1 MRRQDFIARQIAYTK
16 ERELAHITKSL
27 QDDAAYKKDLIALYN
42 RTQDRIEKEL
52 AAQYLRYARKEGL
65 TMDEAMV
72 RISKFDADRFSK
84 KAASLVQS
92 MDFSEEA
99 NDLLRQYNLKMRV
112 SRLELMKREI
122 LLETTALADQEVKML
137 EKKLSDVAMEEL
149 ERQAGIL
156 NLSKATRAGIA
167 RNADRIV
174 RTNMHSASFSQ
185 RIWANQA
192 ELTNRLAEG
201 LERSILQGVHPHVWA
216 RDLREL
222 VRKEMADTGKQNA
235 VYAANRIAVTETAR
249 VQTETAIESYRR
261 GGYMKYIWITEMD
274 ERTCEVCG
282 PLDGEIF
289 DVEGSEI
296 GGDLP
301 PMHPFCRCSVAAYF
315 DRSEIDN

>member
-1 MRRQDFIARQIAYTK
+1 MAKNKTDFIARQIEYTK
-16 ERELAHITKSL
+16 NRELAHIAKNL
-27 QDDAAYKKDLIALYN
+27 KDDAAYKKDLIKLYN
-42 RTQDRIEKEL
+42 RAQDRIEKEL
-52 AAQYLRYARKEGL
+52 AAQYLRYAAKEGL
-65 TMDEAMV
+65 TMDEAMM
-72 RISKFDADRFSK
+72 RISRFDADAFSK
-84 KAASLVQS
+84 KAAELVKN
-92 MDFSEEA
+92 MDFTPEA

-137 EKKLSDVAMEEL
+137 EKKLSNVAMEEL

-249 VQTETAIESYRR
+249 VQSETAQESFRK
-261 GGYMKYIWITEMD
+261 GGFEKMIWITEMD
-274 ERTCEVCG
+274 ERTCDVCG
-282 PLDGEIF
+282 PMDGEIF
-289 DVEGSEI
+289 DVDGAQI
-296 GGDLP
+296 GGELP
-301 PMHPFCRCSVAAYF
+301 PMHPFCRCSVAAYYE
-315 DRSEIDN
+315 RES